1 MTINDNLLRITTNN
15 AVCSRCGSA
24 LPEAA
29 NFCPVCGRAV
39 VISKSPKKRGNG
51 QGSVYKLKNGT
62 YLAIVTAGY
71 YLDENGKRHRRTRSK
86 VFKKKSDAVAALQD
100 LKSGSTRKKR
110 EKAGITFRQLYDAW
124 LPTHRAG
131 KSTID
136 CYKAAFRWFSDVAD
150 LPIAEIDVDD
160 LQECLDACPHGK
172 RTRQNMKAVCGL
184 VYKYGIPRHMIPDN
198 LNLATFLVV
207 EGEDAA
213 HRASFTD
220 VEIEKIKKACGVIP
234 QADLIYMMIYL
245 GFRPTEFLQLR
256 REDYFEDAAGG
267 YFIAGG
273 KTEAGKG
280 RTVPVSAK
288 IRPFLAHYL
297 SREGYLYPRDEKSD
311 TAWKLRDFSEYVFYP
326 TLEAIGIENPIVE
339 AGGGTTR
346 HKYSPHS
353 CRHTFATLLKR
364 TAGPDKD
371 KMELIGHASPEMLR
385 YYQDVNVGDLRR
397 IIDAI

>member
-1 MTINDNLLRITTNN
+1 MTNNDDLRRITTNN
-15 AVCSRCGSA
+15 GERCPRCGSA

-39 VISKSPKKRGNG
+39 NPSKNTKKRGNG

-62 YLAIVTAGY
+62 YLAIVTTGY
-71 YLDENGKRHRRTRSK
+71 YLDENGTRHRRTRSK
-86 VFKKKSDAVAALQD
+86 VFKKKSDAVAALPE
-100 LKSGSTRKKR
+100 LKSGKRKR

-131 KSTID
+131 KSTIQ
-136 CYKAAFRWFSDVAD
+136 CYTAAFRWFSDVAD

-172 RTRQNMKAVCGL
+172 RTRQNMKAVAGL
-184 VYKYGIPRHMIPDN
+184 VYKYGIPRHVIPDN

-207 EGEDAA
+207 EGEDGA

-245 GFRPTEFLQLR
+245 GFRPSEFLQLR

-267 YFIAGG
+267 YFIAGS

-288 IRPFLAHYL
+288 IRPFLAQFL
-297 SREGYLYPRDEKSD
+297 SKEGYLFPRDEKSD

-326 TLEAIGIENPIVE
+326 TLEAIGIENPMVG

-364 TAGPDKD
+364 VVGADKD
-371 KMELIGHASPEMLR
+371 KQELIGHASTEMLR
-385 YYQDVNVGDLRR
+385 YYQDTDLEDLRQ
-397 IIDAI
+397 ITDAI